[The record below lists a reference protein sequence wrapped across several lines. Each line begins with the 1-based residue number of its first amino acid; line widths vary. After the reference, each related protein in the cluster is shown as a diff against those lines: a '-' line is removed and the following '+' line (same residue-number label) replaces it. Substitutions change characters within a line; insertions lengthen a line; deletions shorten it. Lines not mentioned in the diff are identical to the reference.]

1 MCLTFLCIVY
11 DVGQWIVMIDNRH
24 RECSFLLP
32 IKPVRLY
39 VSLYGIISI
48 FSCWVAD
55 YLVVKDGEGRHW
67 DCSLDH
73 FASDLNV
80 EWGERLSDHLVLNE
94 EILFWTFS
102 SLWLSKLCELCDC
115 DQDKFTSWFL
125 RQKGGKARGRLACFC
140 QQILVLGVSQTY
152 WWGLAP
158 SVLEV
163 QPTKLTVDKSAR
175 IL

>member
-1 MCLTFLCIVY
+1 MLLTFLCIVY
-11 DVGQWIVMIDNRH
+11 DVGQWIVMIDNRN

-32 IKPVRLY
+32 IKPVSLY

-55 YLVVKDGEGRHW
+55 YLVVRDGEGRHW
-67 DCSLDH
+67 DCSQDH

-125 RQKGGKARGRLACFC
+125 KQKGRKPRQACLFLSANSGAGCEPDLLVRLSPECNR
-140 QQILVLGVSQTY
+140 S
-152 WWGLAP
+152 
-158 SVLEV
+158 
-163 QPTKLTVDKSAR
+163 SANKTNGW
-175 IL
+175 